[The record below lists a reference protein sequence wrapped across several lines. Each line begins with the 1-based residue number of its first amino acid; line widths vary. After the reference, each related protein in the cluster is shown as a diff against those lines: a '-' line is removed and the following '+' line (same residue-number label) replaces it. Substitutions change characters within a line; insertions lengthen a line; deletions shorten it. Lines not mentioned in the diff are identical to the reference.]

1 MKELPNVTIICI
13 DGVNPE
19 IGLKAL
25 KYSIKDIKFANAI
38 LLSHI
43 KPDNIPDSIT
53 FCEIPKLTHDT
64 YSKFVLECLDDYF
77 NTEFVLLINDDG
89 FIINPHLWQDEF
101 LKYDYI
107 GAPWRAHYPHARVGN
122 GGFSLRSKKL
132 TQLCKL
138 IKWSGGHEDAEI
150 CIFNRNIFE
159 SSGCIFAPLELA
171 MQFSLESK
179 IPECVKYDLNTCF
192 GFHGRGIV
200 VEVFE
205 DGGQQFKD
213 RLKLLDSV
221 Q

>member
-25 KYSIKDIKFANAI
+25 KYSIKDIKFAKAI

-43 KPDNIPDSIT
+43 RPDNIPDNIT
-53 FCEIPKLTHDT
+53 FCQMPKLTHDT
-64 YSKFVLECLDDYF
+64 YSKFVLEHLSDYF
-77 NTEFVLLINDDG
+77 DTEFVLLINDDG
-89 FIINPHLWQDEF
+89 FVINPHLWQDEF

-107 GAPWRAHYPHARVGN
+107 GAPWKAHYPHARVGN

-132 TQLCKL
+132 TQLCKF
-138 IKWSGGHEDAEI
+138 IRWSGGHEDAEI
-150 CIFNRNIFE
+150 CIFNRGFLEAN
-159 SSGCIFAPLELA
+159 SCRFAPLELA
-171 MQFSLESK
+171 MKFSLESK
-179 IPECVKYDLNTCF
+179 IPECPNYDLNTCF
-192 GFHGRGIV
+192 GFHGRGV
-200 VEVFE
+200 VTDVFE

-213 RLKLLDSV
+213 RLKLLDNV